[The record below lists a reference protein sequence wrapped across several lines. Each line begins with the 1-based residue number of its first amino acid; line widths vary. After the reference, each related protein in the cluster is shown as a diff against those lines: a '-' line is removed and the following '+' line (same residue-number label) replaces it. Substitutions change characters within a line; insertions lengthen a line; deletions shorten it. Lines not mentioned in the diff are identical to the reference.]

1 MNRYVICTR
10 STVAGKFGNE
20 PGSIRYLRVPK
31 GQTPTPA
38 HEVPNV
44 RIWLKELRKQSAWGV
59 DARVPSR
66 KRGDILVFVHG
77 YNTSPKDVMSRHDQ
91 LEDDLKAIGYKGSVV
106 SFDWPS
112 ASMALNYLEDRHD
125 AKTTAMQLVTGGI
138 AVLSKEQTPDC
149 SINIHLL
156 GHSTGAYVVR
166 EAFDDADDSR
176 LDNSGWAV
184 SQAVF
189 IGGDVSAGSMSA
201 DRDSTASL
209 YRHVTRLTNY
219 SSKYDAVLKLSNTKR
234 LGTAPRVGRNGLPDD
249 APLHAVNV
257 DCTRY
262 FEKLRSDPAF
272 KAQEQVGEH
281 GSFEHSWYI
290 GNRTFTADLFEVLK
304 GDLDREVIPTRI
316 TVPGG
321 GFELTNTE

>member
-138 AVLSKEQTPDC
+138 AVLSKEQTPTAPLT
-149 SINIHLL
+149 SIFSATPPARMSLER
-156 GHSTGAYVVR
+156 HSTMRTTVASTIQDG
-166 EAFDDADDSR
+166 
-176 LDNSGWAV
+176 
-184 SQAVF
+184 Q
-189 IGGDVSAGSMSA
+189 SARQYSSEVMSL
-201 DRDSTASL
+201 RVPCLQTGIRQRPSTAMS
-209 YRHVTRLTNY
+209 
-219 SSKYDAVLKLSNTKR
+219 
-234 LGTAPRVGRNGLPDD
+234 
-249 APLHAVNV
+249 
-257 DCTRY
+257 
-262 FEKLRSDPAF
+262 
-272 KAQEQVGEH
+272 
-281 GSFEHSWYI
+281 
-290 GNRTFTADLFEVLK
+290 
-304 GDLDREVIPTRI
+304 
-316 TVPGG
+316 PG
-321 GFELTNTE
+321 